1 MEGWLTLHVARQPK
15 AGARVR
21 GKMGPALAASLL
33 LVSLVPWIQ
42 TATAALPTEPTA
54 VVTVFPNDPTVDASG
69 VNPVDQ
75 SFMVNVTGNNIRPQP
90 HQMWVNISF
99 TTSTGWKLSPTTANI
114 TMTLAANGGTEMK
127 SVAVTV
133 TVPPKMSANNVS
145 LFSASWRQENDVRF
159 GTGQAGNATAQIHIR
174 QIFSTSAELSNG
186 TGQYLL
192 RQGGDTNISMKVTN
206 RGNGDATYDAELR
219 NAADLRPS
227 DILLKSTVAA
237 LVIQNGT
244 ATVLVV
250 IHANQYAI
258 AGSYQLQL
266 RAIASGAGTP
276 PPAGA
281 FADLT
286 APLLVTASTPPPSQ
300 NNTTQP
306 PPPQQNNTT
315 TNNPP
320 PSQPPDYLSVFWR
333 ALTSV
338 PGMIVVGL
346 VAVVAVGLMVGRGRK
361 KKAARAREDALNK
374 ARERSGVGGPKKPG
388 APGPLPRPGAPGP
401 LPRPGATGPAPVKPL
416 PQRPVQRAAPRPGAP
431 TPRSPAPPPK

>member
-1 MEGWLTLHVARQPK
+1 MEGWLDLHVARQPK
-15 AGARVR
+15 AGARV
-21 GKMGPALAASLL
+21 KAKLGPALAASLL
-33 LVSLVPWIQ
+33 LLSLVPWIPA
-42 TATAALPTEPTA
+42 ATAALPTEPTA

-69 VNPVDQ
+69 INPVDQ

-99 TTSTGWKLSPTTANI
+99 TSSTGWKLSPTTANL
-114 TMTLAANGGTEMK
+114 TMTLAANGGTDTK

-145 LFSASWRQENDVRF
+145 LFSAAWRQENDVRF
-159 GTGQAGNATAQIHIR
+159 GTGQDGNATAQIHIR

-186 TGQYLL
+186 TASYLL
-192 RQGGDTNISMKVTN
+192 RQGGDTNISIRVTN

-227 DILLKSTVAA
+227 DILLRSTTAA
-237 LVIQNGT
+237 LVTQNGT
-244 ATVLVV
+244 GTVLVV

-286 APLLVTASTPPPSQ
+286 APLLVTASAPPPAQ

-306 PPPQQNNTT
+306 PPPPQNNTT
-315 TNNPP
+315 AQNPP
-320 PSQPPDYLSVFWR
+320 PAQPPDYITVFWN
-333 ALTSV
+333 AIKSV

-361 KKAARAREDALNK
+361 KKAAKAREDALNK
-374 ARERSGVGGPKKPG
+374 ARERSGMGGPRKPG
-388 APGPLPRPGAPGP
+388 VPGSGPRPSGPGQAPGNR
-401 LPRPGATGPAPVKPL
+401 L

-431 TPRSPAPPPK
+431 TPRTPAPPPK